1 MNESRHRLDPYPL
14 PKDSAP
20 IYINEPWLIDK
31 SIDED
36 QPSGEPEALEDN
48 VRVYVPLDINSFAI
62 QRRLNSII
70 LQYDEVTEDN
80 ELDFEQDVR
89 MIVSQIEIYDRIW
102 FVRHLPADGSRHSA
116 EGIKL
121 VKDVISILENIPDG
135 CAETFPLDLID
146 ELKEEYFYDSKD
158 D

>member
-1 MNESRHRLDPYPL
+1 MNKKHHRLDPYPL

-70 LQYDEVTEDN
+70 LQYEEVTEDN
-80 ELDFEQDVR
+80 ELDFEQDEE
-89 MIVSQIEIYDRIW
+89 QI
-102 FVRHLPADGSRHSA
+102 
-116 EGIKL
+116 
-121 VKDVISILENIPDG
+121 
-135 CAETFPLDLID
+135 C
-146 ELKEEYFYDSKD
+146 
-158 D
+158 